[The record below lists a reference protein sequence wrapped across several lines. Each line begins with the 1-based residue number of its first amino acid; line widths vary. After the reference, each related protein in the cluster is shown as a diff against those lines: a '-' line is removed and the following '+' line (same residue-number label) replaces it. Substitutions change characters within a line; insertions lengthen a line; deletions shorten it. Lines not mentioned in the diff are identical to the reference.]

1 MKRLVII
8 LAAASLM
15 GLGGGRAWAISPEAQ
30 EKVITAASKNVIQI
44 GLSYRGDRIHFF
56 GVNPVPGAELIIR
69 LTAEKEEVI
78 KLSMKGRVGP
88 FWMTVKQYE
97 VTGAPFVYKI
107 HTNKPIE
114 EIISEETARELEIGY
129 PAIKHKMKMHLVRG
143 KTEPGDADKVFEGLV
158 NIKESENLYNIVED
172 PARLEIAG
180 GKLFKH
186 YFRFPAK
193 ATEGNYQ
200 VETFAFSKGELVG
213 YGKDVIE
220 IQKVGLESWMT
231 RTSQESPMFY
241 GILAVLIA
249 MGAGLGVGMIFRKGG
264 HH

>member
-1 MKRLVII
+1 
-8 LAAASLM
+8 
-15 GLGGGRAWAISPEAQ
+15 
-30 EKVITAASKNVIQI
+30 VIT
-44 GLSYRGDRIHFF
+44 
-56 GVNPVPGAELIIR
+56 R
-69 LTAEKEEVI
+69 LTAEKEEAI

-97 VTGAPFVYKI
+97 VTGAPFIYKI
-107 HTNKPIE
+107 HANKPIG

-129 PAIKHKMKMHLVRG
+129 PAIKHRMKMHLVRG
-143 KTEPGDADKVFEGLV
+143 EAHPGDADKVFEGLV
-158 NIKESENLYNIVED
+158 NIKESDNLYNIVED
-172 PARLEIAG
+172 PRRLEIEE

-186 YFRFPAK
+186 YVRFPPK
-193 ATEGNYQ
+193 ATEGSYQ
-200 VETFAFSKGELVG
+200 VETFAFQNGELVG

-220 IQKVGLESWMT
+220 IKKVGLESWLT
-231 RTSQESPMFY
+231 RTSQESPVFY

>member
-1 MKRLVII
+1 MKRYALV
-8 LAAASLM
+8 LASVCLV
-15 GLGGGRAWAISPEAQ
+15 GLFCGKSWGITPEAQ

-69 LTAEKEEVI
+69 LTAEKEEVV

-97 VTGAPFVYKI
+97 VTGAPFIYKI
-107 HTNKPIE
+107 HTNKPVE
-114 EIISEETARELEIGY
+114 EIISQETARELEIGY

-143 KTEPGDADKVFEGLV
+143 EAAPGDADKVFEGLV

-172 PARLEIAG
+172 PQRLEIEE

-193 ATEGNYQ
+193 ASEGNYQ
-200 VETFAFSKGELVG
+200 VETFAFKNGELVG
-213 YGKDVIE
+213 YGKDVIK
-220 IQKVGLESWMT
+220 IQKVGLESWLT
-231 RTSQESPMFY
+231 KTSQESPVFY